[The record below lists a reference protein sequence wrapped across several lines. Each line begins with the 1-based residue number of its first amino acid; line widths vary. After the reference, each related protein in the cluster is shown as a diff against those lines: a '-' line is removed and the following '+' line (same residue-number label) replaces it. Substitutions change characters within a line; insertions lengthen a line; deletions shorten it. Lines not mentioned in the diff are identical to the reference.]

1 MEKIIQT
8 ALDQAQKA
16 FDLGETP
23 VGAVIFDSEN
33 KKILCSA
40 HNLTEKE
47 NDATAHAEIL
57 AIREA
62 GKLLKNTNLSGYSIF
77 STLEPCAMCACAIS
91 WAKLDCVY
99 FGAYDTKSGG
109 IEHGAQMYTHTHH
122 KPEVVGGLHEK
133 ECARLVSDFF
143 KEKRKWQREKISSCE
158 SILFFFKSLFSIVY
172 KNQNRII

>member
-8 ALDQAQKA
+8 ALDQAKKA

-23 VGAVIFDSEN
+23 IGAVIFDSKTKE
-33 KKILCSA
+33 ILCA
-40 HNLTEKE
+40 THNLTEKE

-57 AIREA
+57 AIRQA

-91 WAKLDCVY
+91 WAKLDNVY

-109 IEHGAQMYTHTHH
+109 IENGAQIFAHTHH
-122 KPEVVGGLHEK
+122 KPEVIGGLKEK
-133 ECARLVSDFF
+133 ECATLVSDFF
-143 KEKRKWQREKISSCE
+143 KNLRNEKNGK
-158 SILFFFKSLFSIVY
+158 
-172 KNQNRII
+172 